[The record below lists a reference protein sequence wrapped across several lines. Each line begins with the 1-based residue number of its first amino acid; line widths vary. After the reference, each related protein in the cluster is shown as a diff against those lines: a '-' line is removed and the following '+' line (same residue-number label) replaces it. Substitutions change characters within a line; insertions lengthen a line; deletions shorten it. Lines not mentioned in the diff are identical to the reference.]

1 MSDVTLESK
10 LCYSNNENKNLR
22 SYDIDIDWN
31 EVIGNTSVVTTN
43 VEYLPEVGEEGVIYV
58 VRHDRTED
66 EKKEKLYKMI
76 MNIINDNDDEE
87 IKKTNIFN
95 TALNIINGYS
105 VYVYSKD
112 TGYEEI

>member
-10 LCYSNNENKNLR
+10 LCYSNYENKNLR